1 MQLDDST
8 AVRTIDKSDMLA
20 TMEKTIERLA
30 PPANANETC
39 NLAPL
44 EPRNIIFAGVGGSGI
59 VGDVL
64 CDYSR
69 RAIGIPSFVCRASR
83 IPSFVDENTLFIAI
97 SFSGDT
103 NETLGMLD
111 QARRAHA
118 RLATVTSG
126 GKLHSNSIDEK
137 IPYVE
142 VPRNLIPRVALPELL
157 AATIFVLGK
166 GRVVRDTDSLLEATR
181 AAVRQQID
189 LVKASVPQSQNK
201 AKQAAAALNDR
212 LPLLIG
218 DEENASVLRRF
229 KNELNE
235 NAKVPA
241 FYMAIPEAFHDDIE
255 GFATLRQL
263 SKTQPLFLHS
273 PEESAGETKTVEK
286 LEELLVE
293 LGYPPPIA
301 FEGKGTE
308 RLGWLLSAITFGDY
322 VSAYLAIL
330 RSIDPSTLA
339 LIPKF
344 RAIRGQV

>member
-1 MQLDDST
+1 MQ
-8 AVRTIDKSDMLA
+8 
-20 TMEKTIERLA
+20 
-30 PPANANETC
+30 
-39 NLAPL
+39 
-44 EPRNIIFAGVGGSGI
+44 PRNIVFAGVGGSGI

-64 CDYSR
+64 CDYSKR
-69 RAIGIPSFVCRASR
+69 TIGIPSFVCRASR
-83 IPSFVDENTLFIAI
+83 IPSFVNENTLFIAI

-111 QARRAHA
+111 QAKRTGAC
-118 RLATVTSG
+118 LAAVTSG
-126 GKLHSNSIDEK
+126 GRLHSISFGEK

-142 VPRNLIPRVALPELL
+142 VPRNLIPRVALPELV
-157 AATIFVLGK
+157 AATVFVLGK
-166 GRVVRDTDSLLEATR
+166 GGVVRDTDRLLEATR
-181 AAVRQQID
+181 TAVKQQID
-189 LVKASVPQSQNK
+189 LVKAAVQQSQNK
-201 AKQAAAALNDR
+201 AKQAAVALNDR

-235 NAKVPA
+235 NAKMPA
-241 FYMAIPEAFHDDIE
+241 FYVAIPEAFHDDIE
-255 GFATLRQL
+255 GFAALRQL
-263 SKTQPLFLHS
+263 SKTQPIFLDSH
-273 PEESAGETKTVEK
+273 EESAGEIKTVEK
-286 LEELLVE
+286 LEELLVG

-301 FEGKGTE
+301 FEGKGTD

-330 RSIDPSTLA
+330 RNVDPSTLA